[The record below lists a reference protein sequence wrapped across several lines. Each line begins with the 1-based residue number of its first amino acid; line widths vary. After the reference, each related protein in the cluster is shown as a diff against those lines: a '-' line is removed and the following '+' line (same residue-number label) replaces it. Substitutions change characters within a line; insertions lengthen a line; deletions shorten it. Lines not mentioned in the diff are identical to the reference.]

1 MKNKKQLIRDTRELV
16 SAAKSPAEIE
26 KAILFLANDI
36 EALVRSEISQ
46 ELFTLANKVSADKI

>member
-1 MKNKKQLIRDTRELV
+1 MKTKKQLIKDASLLV
-16 SAAKSPAEIE
+16 STAATPAEIE
-26 KAILFLANDI
+26 KVLLFLANDI